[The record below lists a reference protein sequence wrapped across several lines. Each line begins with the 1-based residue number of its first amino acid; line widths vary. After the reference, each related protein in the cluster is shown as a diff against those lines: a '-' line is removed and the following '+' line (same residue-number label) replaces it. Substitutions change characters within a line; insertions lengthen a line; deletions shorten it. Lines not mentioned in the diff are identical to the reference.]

1 MNLAPPTERKDQ
13 MMSNQLSKEKL
24 GYFKDKL
31 LQMRKETEQE
41 IESNP
46 NQGPNE
52 SIQELA
58 NYDNHPADMGTEQ
71 FEQQRDAGLN
81 LMRDDHLKEID
92 DALERIENGTFGL
105 SEKSGKPIPE
115 ERLEVMPIARNL
127 VEEEE

>member
-1 MNLAPPTERKDQ
+1 
-13 MMSNQLSKEKL
+13 MSNQLSKEKL
-24 GYFKDKL
+24 AYFKEKL

-41 IESNP
+41 IESVP

-58 NYDNHPADMGTEQ
+58 NFDNHPADMGTEQ

-81 LMRDDHLKEID
+81 LMREDRLKEID
-92 DALERIENGTFGL
+92 DALGRIDDGTYGL